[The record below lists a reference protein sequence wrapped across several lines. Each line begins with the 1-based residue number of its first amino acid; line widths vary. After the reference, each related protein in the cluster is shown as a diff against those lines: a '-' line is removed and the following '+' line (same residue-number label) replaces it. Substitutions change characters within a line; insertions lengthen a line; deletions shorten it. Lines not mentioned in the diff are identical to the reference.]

1 MENLVDFA
9 LEERYKS
16 IKHLGDRLSEFSTFI
31 DWERFRTVVGDI
43 YQNQTEQGGRPN
55 MDIVLMIKMLVLQ
68 SMYNLSDPELE
79 RQANDR
85 ISFMKFLDYPEKIPD
100 QTTVWYFRERLAK
113 TGKDKAIWEELQRQL
128 DAKGLKIR
136 KGTIQDATF
145 ITADPGHASTDTPR
159 EEDAKTRRSRDGT
172 WTKKGKKS
180 YFGYKLHTK
189 EDCDFG
195 LIRALEVTTASTHD
209 SQVDLSKEGEVIYRD
224 RRYFGTKTNGFNAT
238 MQRGVRGHPIGI
250 RDILRNARISRIRS
264 PGERPYAIIK
274 NVFHSAHTR
283 VTTVLRVHA
292 KMVFTA
298 FTFNLFQLATLKKQ
312 GVLERM
318 LSIKF

>member
-1 MENLVDFA
+1 
-9 LEERYKS
+9 
-16 IKHLGDRLSEFSTFI
+16 
-31 DWERFRTVVGDI
+31 
-43 YQNQTEQGGRPN
+43 
-55 MDIVLMIKMLVLQ
+55 MDIVLMVKLLVLQ

-85 ISFMKFLDYPEKIPD
+85 ISFMKFLGFPEKIPD

-113 TGKDKAIWEELQRQL
+113 TGKDKAIWSELQRQL

-145 ITADPGHASTDTPR
+145 INADPGHATADTPGGD
-159 EEDAKTRRSRDGT
+159 DAKTRRSKDGT
-172 WTKKGKKS
+172 WTKKGNKS
-180 YFGYKLHTK
+180 FFGYKLHTK

-209 SQVDLSKEGEVIYRD
+209 SQIDLSEDGEVVYRD
-224 RRYFGTKTNGFNAT
+224 RGYFGVQAKGFNAT

-264 PGERPYAIIK
+264 PGERPYAVIK
-274 NVFHSAHTR
+274 NLFHSNHTR
-283 VTTVLRVHA
+283 VTTVFRVYV
-292 KMVFTA
+292 KMVFA
-298 FTFNLFQLATLKKQ
+298 SLSFNLYQLTTLRKQ
-312 GVLERM
+312 GV
-318 LSIKF
+318 F